1 MLWTHN
7 NELDRVSD
15 LRGRQRQPGG
25 TRQTKVM
32 SLKLEWS
39 YCWVH
44 PAWDTM
50 PPSLPR
56 DGFSCLWAYADQLST
71 PLDTHATTVKCSWAL
86 SETLQRTM
94 HQVDCFLEEKVMVHP
109 WLQGFKVELCT
120 RVLVHCSG
128 WSPPLPPLPIPH
140 WLSFPH
146 THTHR
151 PWSGQ
156 ASSSAPDLG
165 WRIGKTDTAA
175 GLCGV
180 GQTIRLVCH
189 IPQCWHSTY
198 LHSITISPV
207 VIQRGLRGP
216 WLVPGF
222 SSGLSD
228 YIIPANKM
236 GQRLLSGPKASYN
249 HAAHLPMAKL
259 SHSPEQSGCVWEL
272 SGAKLFG
279 VLKNRTVAHAV
290 SLTMFTCQCLVC
302 EGPASSHPCLVLV
315 TMPIGMWNFPYWHRF
330 WILAWSIQCHQMA
343 DLYFHIGSR
352 CCIPASLSSS
362 AR

>member
-56 DGFSCLWAYADQLST
+56 DGFSCLWAHADQLST

-120 RVLVHCSG
+120 RVLVHCSS
-128 WSPPLPPLPIPH
+128 WSPPLPSLPIPH

-156 ASSSAPDLG
+156 ASSSALDLG
-165 WRIGKTDTAA
+165 WRIGKTDKCCRAVWCGTDHKVGMSHTSMLALNLPPQHHYISGGHSERTAGSLDSSWLLQWA
-175 GLCGV
+175 
-180 GQTIRLVCH
+180 IRLH
-189 IPQCWHSTY
+189 YTSKQ
-198 LHSITISPV
+198 
-207 VIQRGLRGP
+207 
-216 WLVPGF
+216 
-222 SSGLSD
+222 D
-228 YIIPANKM
+228 
-236 GQRLLSGPKASYN
+236 GPKTG
-249 HAAHLPMAKL
+249 LWP
-259 SHSPEQSGCVWEL
+259 QDQ
-272 SGAKLFG
+272 
-279 VLKNRTVAHAV
+279 LK
-290 SLTMFTCQCLVC
+290 
-302 EGPASSHPCLVLV
+302 PC
-315 TMPIGMWNFPYWHRF
+315 
-330 WILAWSIQCHQMA
+330 
-343 DLYFHIGSR
+343 
-352 CCIPASLSSS
+352 SSS
-362 AR
+362 SYG